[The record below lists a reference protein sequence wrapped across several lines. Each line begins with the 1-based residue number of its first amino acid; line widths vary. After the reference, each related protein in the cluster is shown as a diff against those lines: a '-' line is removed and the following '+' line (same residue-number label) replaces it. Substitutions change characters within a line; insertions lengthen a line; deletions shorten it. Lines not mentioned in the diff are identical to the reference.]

1 MCLIAFAWQT
11 SKHHRL
17 TLIGNRDEF
26 HRRPTRPLDWWDDL
40 NQPELLAGRDL
51 EAGGT
56 WLGVTRDGRF
66 AAVTNIRAPGAAKAP
81 LSRGQLPLDY
91 LQGRQAPEAFMQQ
104 LAAQREQYSGF
115 NLLVGDA
122 NALWFLNSLDG
133 QPRELGPGVYGLSN
147 ADLDSLWPKTG
158 YLRDALCEAAD
169 ADSEHLL
176 GLLANSRSYPDE
188 QLPATGISQQWERML
203 APAFI
208 TGNREYG
215 TRASSLL
222 RIGQD
227 GGIELI
233 EKRFGPLGQ
242 PEGERLCE
250 WA

>member
-40 NQPELLAGRDL
+40 DQPDLLAGRDL

-81 LSRGQLPLDY
+81 LSRGQLPLNY
-91 LQGRQAPEAFMQQ
+91 LQGRQTPEAFMQQ

-122 NALWFLNSLDG
+122 DALWFLNSLDG
-133 QPRELGPGVYGLSN
+133 QPRELGPGIYGLSN
-147 ADLDSLWPKTG
+147 ADLDSPWPKTG
-158 YLRDALCEAAD
+158 YLRDALSAAVD

-176 GLLANSRSYPDE
+176 SLLADSRSYPDE
-188 QLPATGISQQWERML
+188 QLPATGISQEWERRSL
-203 APAFI
+203 PATANTAPAPAVCCESVTI
-208 TGNREYG
+208 TGL
-215 TRASSLL
+215 A
-222 RIGQD
+222 
-227 GGIELI
+227 
-233 EKRFGPLGQ
+233 
-242 PEGERLCE
+242 
-250 WA
+250 

>member
-40 NQPELLAGRDL
+40 NQPDILAGRDL

-91 LQGRQAPEAFMQQ
+91 LQGRQTPEAFMQQ

-122 NALWFLNSLDG
+122 AKA
-133 QPRELGPGVYGLSN
+133 EAVLG
-147 ADLDSLWPKTG
+147 WKPKTTFTD
-158 YLRDALCEAAD
+158 LVEMMVDHDLEAFQRQ
-169 ADSEHLL
+169 
-176 GLLANSRSYPDE
+176 GSR
-188 QLPATGISQQWERML
+188 
-203 APAFI
+203 
-208 TGNREYG
+208 
-215 TRASSLL
+215 
-222 RIGQD
+222 
-227 GGIELI
+227 
-233 EKRFGPLGQ
+233 
-242 PEGERLCE
+242 
-250 WA
+250 

>member
-81 LSRGQLPLDY
+81 LSRGQLPLDF
-91 LQGRQAPEAFMQQ
+91 LQGNQTPAAFMQQ
-104 LAAQREQYSGF
+104 LATQREQYSGF

-147 ADLDSLWPKTG
+147 ADLDSPWPKTG

-176 GLLANSRSYPDE
+176 GLLTDSRSYPDE

>member
-40 NQPELLAGRDL
+40 NQPEILAGRDL

-91 LQGRQAPEAFMQQ
+91 LQGRQTPEAFMQQ
-104 LAAQREQYSGF
+104 LATQREQYSGF

-122 NALWFLNSLDG
+122 NALWFLSA
-133 QPRELGPGVYGLSN
+133 ST
-147 ADLDSLWPKTG
+147 ASH
-158 YLRDALCEAAD
+158 A
-169 ADSEHLL
+169 S
-176 GLLANSRSYPDE
+176 
-188 QLPATGISQQWERML
+188 L
-203 APAFI
+203 APASTACPMPTSTAPGQKPATCAMHSAKRPTPTANTCWACWPTVAAI
-208 TGNREYG
+208 RMSNCPPPASVSSGSACWLRPLSPATANTAPAPAACCASDKTGG
-215 TRASSLL
+215 LS
-222 RIGQD
+222 
-227 GGIELI
+227 
-233 EKRFGPLGQ
+233 
-242 PEGERLCE
+242 
-250 WA
+250 

>member
-40 NQPELLAGRDL
+40 DQPDLLAGRDL

-81 LSRGQLPLDY
+81 LSRGQLPLNY
-91 LQGRQAPEAFMQQ
+91 LQGRQTPEAFMQQ

-122 NALWFLNSLDG
+122 DALWFLNSLDG
-133 QPRELGPGVYGLSN
+133 QPRELGPGIYGLSN
-147 ADLDSLWPKTG
+147 ADLDSPWPKTG

-176 GLLANSRSYPDE
+176 GLQE
-188 QLPATGISQQWERML
+188 I
-203 APAFI
+203 
-208 TGNREYG
+208 
-215 TRASSLL
+215 
-222 RIGQD
+222 
-227 GGIELI
+227 
-233 EKRFGPLGQ
+233 
-242 PEGERLCE
+242 
-250 WA
+250 

>member
-1 MCLIAFAWQT
+1 MCLIAFAWQM

-26 HRRPTRPLDWWDDL
+26 HRRPTRPLDWWDDQE
-40 NQPELLAGRDL
+40 QPQLLAGRDL

-56 WLGVTRDGRF
+56 WLGARRDGRF
-66 AAVTNIRAPGAAKAP
+66 AAVTNIRTPGAAKAP
-81 LSRGQLPLDY
+81 RSRGQLPLDF
-91 LQGRQAPEAFMQQ
+91 LQGSQTPAAFMQH
-104 LAAQREQYSGF
+104 LAEQRHEYTGF
-115 NLLVGDA
+115 NLIVGDA
-122 NALWFLNSLDG
+122 SELWFLNSEHG
-133 QPRELGPGVYGLSN
+133 QPKALEPGVYGLSN
-147 ADLDSLWPKTG
+147 ADLDSPWPKTRT
-158 YLRDALCEAAD
+158 LREALAAAPD
-169 ADSEHLL
+169 ADSEQLL
-176 GLLANSRSYPDE
+176 SLLADSRSYADD
-188 QLPATGISQQWERML
+188 QLPATGISLEWERML

-227 GGIELI
+227 GSISMI
-233 EKRFGPLGQ
+233 EKRFAPFGQ